1 MKGGGRDAEFALE
14 SFIGGLDNRWRD
26 YILVG
31 EWRSMQ
37 HKYNIRR
44 LSGLKDSATG

>member
-31 EWRSMQ
+31 EWRS
-37 HKYNIRR
+37 N
-44 LSGLKDSATG
+44 ATQIQYTAFVRT